1 MVIYF
6 FGTLDL
12 EYEFSKEYAFILI
25 TGQSRNPKEVIKRIN
40 EEIEKAISNGLNEE
54 DFERNKKKIY
64 GDYITEYNSV
74 EESARMFLADYF
86 KDINSF
92 EYLEEYKNV
101 DKKYAEEILK
111 KVFVLD
117 KEITSIVI

>member
-1 MVIYF
+1 
-6 FGTLDL
+6 
-12 EYEFSKEYAFILI
+12 
-25 TGQSRNPKEVIKRIN
+25 
-40 EEIEKAISNGLNEE
+40 
-54 DFERNKKKIY
+54 
-64 GDYITEYNSV
+64 
-74 EESARMFLADYF
+74 MFLAYYF